1 MRSFV
6 NESKKDQND
15 YDLIIIGGGQSA
27 LACGFYLRRTQIK
40 YLILDQQSQSGG
52 AWIHGWD
59 SLSLFSP
66 AEFSSLPGFM
76 FPKSE
81 NYYPVRDEVIS
92 YMDDYQVKYSLPVK
106 RSVLVTAVLKQEG
119 GFTLKTSIGDFKAK
133 TVISATGTW
142 ASPFIPVFKGLVQFK
157 NEQLHSAYYKN
168 ASDFIGKK
176 VLVIGG
182 GNSGAQILAEVSKYT
197 AVTWSTI
204 GAPAFLPDDVDGRVL
219 FDVATQ
225 KYNEQKAGNDQVQA
239 KYNVRSIVMVP
250 PVVDAR
256 GRDVLNSK
264 GEIER
269 FTETGVVWKSGEE
282 ENFDVVIW
290 CTGFKPA
297 LKHLEPLGIL
307 QPDGRVNTSGS
318 SKVEGIN
325 GLWLVGYGDWTG
337 FASATL
343 IGVGRSARSTMEEVV
358 DFLKL

>member
-1 MRSFV
+1 MRSLV
-6 NESKKDQND
+6 DDNKEDQND

-27 LACGFYLRRTQIK
+27 LACGFYLRRTQVK

-81 NYYPVRDEVIS
+81 NYYPVRDEVVS
-92 YMDDYQVKYSLPVK
+92 YINDYQSKYEFPVK
-106 RSVLVTAVLKQEG
+106 RSVKVTTVLKQEG

-133 TVISATGTW
+133 AVISATGTW
-142 ASPFIPVFKGLVQFK
+142 ASPFVPVFKGLDQFK

-168 ASDFIGKK
+168 ALDFIGKK

-197 AVTWSTI
+197 TVTWSTI
-204 GAPAFLPDDVDGRVL
+204 GVPAFLPDDVDGRVL

-225 KYNEQKAGNDQVQA
+225 KYNEQKAGNNQVQA

-256 GRDVLNSK
+256 GRGVLNSK

-297 LKHLEPLGIL
+297 LKHLESLGIL
-307 QPDGRVNTSGS
+307 QPDGRVITNGN
-318 SKVEGIN
+318 SKVDGIN

-343 IGVGRSARSTMEEVV
+343 IGVGRSAKSTVDEVV